1 MKLLIII
8 AIAVVIGSIVVFSYF
23 QLSANSEQILL
34 SKIQAKAQECLNGI
48 SSQGLGN
55 VNFNEVEK
63 CDKEFRLM
71 KSEYVKLTG
80 NYLP

>member
-23 QLSANSEQILL
+23 QLSANSEQTLL

-71 KSEYVKLTG
+71 KSEYVELTG

>member
-48 SSQGLGN
+48 ASQGLGN

-71 KSEYVKLTG
+71 KSEYVELTG

>member
-23 QLSANSEQILL
+23 QLSANSEQTLL